1 MARWRRAIELA
12 MTDEEIESLRA
23 LSRSRT
29 EPARRVE
36 RARMLLA
43 YRETPSFYAVGRSLG
58 THHQT
63 VERCVERALAYGP
76 LAALDDRPHPGKEP
90 IITSEAKTWL
100 VSLACDKAKEHGYPH
115 ELWTTRLLARHAR
128 EHGPA
133 AGHPCLAK
141 LVQGTVCKILGKE
154 EIKPHKVRY
163 YLENRD
169 AEFEQKMAEVLCVY
183 REVAVLKRTSAKSK
197 KRRNAVAIVS
207 CDEKPGI
214 QAIATTAPDLPPEP
228 GVHAT
233 FARDHE
239 YKRHGTLSLLAGID
253 LLTGKVHALVR
264 DRHRSREFIEFLKL
278 LDTAYPARTAI
289 KLILDNHSA
298 HISRETTAWL
308 AARPAGRFEFTF
320 TPKHGSWLNLIEGF
334 FSKFARSVLR
344 HIRVASKYELKQR
357 IMAGIDEINRHPVTH
372 TLSYRIADAA

>member
-308 AARPAGRFEFTF
+308 ATRPAGRFEFTF

-372 TLSYRIADAA
+372 TWSYRIADAA